1 MGRSTEEKI
10 REIVELIDE
19 CDDYWR
25 KAAFYSDP
33 DVSALLDTL
42 YERWESSSMRGVPL
56 DYATDDEV
64 DFLYHKAKSL
74 TREDARR
81 SERTFIKKS
90 MGIDEEIS
98 KRDNSKR
105 RKRRFF
111 GLFP

>member
-1 MGRSTEEKI
+1 MVRSTEDKV

-19 CDDYWR
+19 SDDYWR

-33 DVSALLDTL
+33 DISALLDSL
-42 YERWESSSMRGVPL
+42 YERWESSNMQGVPL
-56 DYATDDEV
+56 DYATDEEV

-81 SERTFIKKS
+81 SERAFIKKS

-98 KRDNSKR
+98 KDSGKR

-111 GLFP
+111 GLLP

>member
-1 MGRSTEEKI
+1 MGRSTEEKV

-19 CDDYWR
+19 SDDYWR

-33 DVSALLDTL
+33 DVSALLDSL
-42 YERWESSSMRGVPL
+42 YERWESSNMQGVPL
-56 DYATDDEV
+56 DYATDEEV

-81 SERTFIKKS
+81 SERAFIKKS
-90 MGIDEEIS
+90 MGIDEGIHKGSSE
-98 KRDNSKR
+98 KR

-111 GLFP
+111 GLLP

>member
-1 MGRSTEEKI
+1 MGRSTEEKV
-10 REIVELIDE
+10 REVVELIDE

-33 DVSALLDTL
+33 DVSALLDSL
-42 YERWESSSMRGVPL
+42 YERWESNNMQGVPL
-56 DYATDDEV
+56 DYATDEEV

-81 SERTFIKKS
+81 SERAFIKKS
-90 MGIDEEIS
+90 MGIDEEVH
-98 KRDNSKR
+98 KDNSKR

-111 GLFP
+111 GLLP